1 MATDRVKSKNLFN
14 FRLQGFIDEDITA
27 FYEKL
32 KTEHKSDPEAD
43 LKVLKEQTEKELAES
58 MRAMMD
64 GGMALYD
71 FYKGTQVVEVSQI
84 ILFKY
89 NYT

>member
-27 FYEKL
+27 FDEKL
-32 KTEHKSDPEAD
+32 KTEHKFDPEAE
-43 LKVLKEQTEKELAES
+43 LKVPKEQTEKEFAES
-58 MRAMMD
+58 MRAMME

-71 FYKGTQVVEVSQI
+71 FYKGTQVVEVSLKI
-84 ILFKY
+84 IIPEAQ
-89 NYT
+89 